1 MRALISLLA
10 LVAAVV
16 TVRAGK
22 PPADALAA
30 SDRIV
35 AAMVSGDYAEFVADS
50 EPAFANLPESGFQS
64 VVAQLAARFASGY
77 TVTYLGE
84 LRQKGYQVTLWRF
97 AFDDGGDDMLGTLSL
112 KGGKVGGYWIQ
123 GLTRPSPAPR
133 RGSRRRQPRTR

>member
-10 LVAAVV
+10 LVAAVA
-16 TVRAGK
+16 TVRASE

-35 AAMVSGDYAEFVADS
+35 DAIVSGDYALFVADS
-50 EPAFANLPESGFQS
+50 EPAFAKLPEAGFKS
-64 VVAQLAARFASGY
+64 VVSQLAPRFASGY

-84 LRQKGYQVTLWRF
+84 LRQEGYQVTLWRF
-97 AFDDGGDDMLGTLSL
+97 SFEDGGDDLLGTLSM
-112 KGGKVGGYWIQ
+112 KRGKVGGYWIQ

-133 RGSRRRQPRTR
+133 RRLRHRQRRTR